1 MVTETLN
8 LTTIMG
14 ANMEE
19 TKARFIGMNSNQLK
33 IVALLA
39 MTCDHIGKQ
48 LLPQIEILQIF
59 GRLAFP
65 IFAYMIAEGCIHT
78 KSKKKYLLTMAG
90 LAAICQI
97 VYFVAM
103 GSLYQCVLVTFSL
116 SIGCIYLLEYVGK
129 KKTFF
134 AYLGCIL
141 GILLIVF
148 VCNVLPELLRG
159 TDFAIDYGIIGV
171 LLPVGIYLG
180 KTKKVKLGVMVVLL
194 AMLALKMGGIQ
205 WYAFFSLLL
214 MALYNGKRG
223 NLKMKHLFYIYYPL
237 HLLGIYLIG
246 LVVF

>member
-1 MVTETLN
+1 
-8 LTTIMG
+8 
-14 ANMEE
+14 MES
-19 TKARFIGMNSNQLK
+19 TKSRFIGMNSNQLK

-39 MTCDHIGKQ
+39 MTCDHVGKQ

-78 KSKKKYLLTMAG
+78 KSKKKYLLTMVA

-97 VYFVAM
+97 VYFIAM

-116 SIGCIYLLEYVGK
+116 AISLIFLLENVIVK
-129 KKTFF
+129 RTVP
-134 AYLGCIL
+134 AYLFCGL
-141 GILLIVF
+141 GIAMVAF
-148 VCNVLPELLRG
+148 VCIVLPQLLQG

-180 KTKKVKLGVMVVLL
+180 RNRKEKLAIMTVMIVLL
-194 AMLALKMGGIQ
+194 GIKMGGVQ
-205 WYAFFSLLL
+205 WYALFTLLL
-214 MALYNGKRG
+214 MVLYNGKRG
-223 NLKMKHLFYIYYPL
+223 TLKMKHLFYIYYPL
-237 HLLGIYLIG
+237 HLLGIYIIG

>member
-1 MVTETLN
+1 MET
-8 LTTIMG
+8 I
-14 ANMEE
+14 ES
-19 TKARFIGMNSNQLK
+19 RFIGMNSNQLK

-48 LLPQIEILQIF
+48 LLPQITILQII

-65 IFAYMIAEGCIHT
+65 IFAYMIAEGCVHT
-78 KSKKKYLLTMAG
+78 KSKKKYLFTMVG
-90 LAAICQI
+90 LAVVCQI

-116 SIGCIYLLEYVGK
+116 SISLIFLLDYALK
-129 KKTFF
+129 KRDVV
-134 AYLGCIL
+134 AYLYSGL
-141 GILLIVF
+141 GFAAAVF
-148 VCNVLPELLRG
+148 VCIILPWILSD
-159 TDFAIDYGIIGV
+159 TDFCIDYGLIGV

-180 KTKKVKLGVMVVLL
+180 RTHKEKIAIMTGMLVLL
-194 AMLALKMGGIQ
+194 GIEMGDVQ
-205 WYAFFSLLL
+205 WYVLFAPLL

-237 HLLGIYLIG
+237 HLLGIYIIG

>member
-1 MVTETLN
+1 
-8 LTTIMG
+8 
-14 ANMEE
+14 MEE

-65 IFAYMIAEGCIHT
+65 IFAYMIAEGCMHT

-90 LAAICQI
+90 LALVCQI

-103 GSLYQCVLVTFSL
+103 GSLYQCVLVTFSI
-116 SIGCIYLLEYVGK
+116 SIGLIFLMEYAGK
-129 KKTFF
+129 KRGLLAYMCCGIGFVAVTFI
-134 AYLGCIL
+134 CVIL
-141 GILLIVF
+141 PWILKD
-148 VCNVLPELLRG
+148 
-159 TDFAIDYGIIGV
+159 TDFFIDYGLIGV
-171 LLPVGIYLG
+171 LLPVSIYLG
-180 KTKKVKLGVMVVLL
+180 KSRRAKIVIMTLMLGLL
-194 AMLALKMGGIQ
+194 GMKMGGIQ
-205 WYAFFSLLL
+205 WYALFAPLL

-237 HLLGIYLIG
+237 HLLGIYIIG